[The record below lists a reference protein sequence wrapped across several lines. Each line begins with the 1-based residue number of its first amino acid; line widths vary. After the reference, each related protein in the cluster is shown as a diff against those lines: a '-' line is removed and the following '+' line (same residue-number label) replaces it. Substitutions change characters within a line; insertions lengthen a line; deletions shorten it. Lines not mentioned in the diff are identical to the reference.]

1 MKKTRFTSLRTP
13 SPSVHRSG
21 QYLEQI
27 KAPGHHALRRLPVRM
42 IGRWKCWDG
51 RSRFGEDRAWSHASI
66 PVASAG
72 LTDELFNQ
80 DAAVQFYTMLRREYT
95 AAGPAPHGSLAVVV
109 MTHASAGSSNAA
121 ILRRKDSTR
130 ECTGKDGRSQVI
142 VVQNVSRLGLLQRHR
157 TNLLF
162 P

>member
-109 MTHASAGSSNAA
+109 MTHASAGSSNSHFEEER
-121 ILRRKDSTR
+121 LFKRMYREGWTFTSDSCSERFTV
-130 ECTGKDGRSQVI
+130 GI
-142 VVQNVSRLGLLQRHR
+142 VATAPN
-157 TNLLF
+157 
-162 P
+162 